1 MHLARILSLLGW
13 LMVALSFVLTTAFVS
28 GEAFIPLVLAGGG
41 LLYMASITEGLRSR
55 KNLGPEALKLLATG
69 RLLLGF
75 GVLVLIPTGSLG
87 VIVRTGFTILYTLP
101 LSIGVILVVAG
112 TVSWLW
118 GVLLGRSSAAPSTS
132 NSVPAA
138 K

>member
-1 MHLARILSLLGW
+1 
-13 LMVALSFVLTTAFVS
+13 
-28 GEAFIPLVLAGGG
+28 
-41 LLYMASITEGLRSR
+41 MASITEGLRSR